1 MSEEISDREWKAFMN
16 KAFGL
21 SISESGL
28 LIDVDSKQ
36 DATPWAS

>member
-1 MSEEISDREWKAFMN
+1 MSDREWKAFMN

-28 LIDVDSKQ
+28 LIEVDSKQ
-36 DATPWAS
+36 DATLRAS